1 MKAKDGEKKKAG
13 ASCAHKALKL
23 SAKARYA
30 LRALIDIAS
39 CDAGGSPR
47 TGAAISK
54 TQQVSEKFLS
64 RIVTELRDAGVFR
77 SVRGNVGGFR
87 LAKPPDDI
95 TLLEVVEAVQGPVM
109 ILDCLSAGGRCS
121 RRLLPR
127 AVRMGGCQR
136 DPAHDAQENDARVHP
151 PTRCEDGA
159 DRRLLH
165 LTGSTRPGLKR
176 RRRFWYNLGVLFKTQ
191 ATEAEGY
198 RNGRSYRSG

>member
-64 RIVTELRDAGVFR
+64 RIVTELRDAGVLR

-121 RRLLPR
+121 RQASCLARCVWEDVNATLRTTLKKMTLASILR
-127 AVRMGGCQR
+127 R
-136 DPAHDAQENDARVHP
+136 DAKTAQIVDF
-151 PTRCEDGA
+151 CI
-159 DRRLLH
+159 
-165 LTGSTRPGLKR
+165 
-176 RRRFWYNLGVLFKTQ
+176 
-191 ATEAEGY
+191 
-198 RNGRSYRSG
+198 